1 VKMLPR
7 SLAGRTALGMTAVL
21 VAAQVAGLSIYAS
34 DRADLLR
41 LAQARDLGMRFMG
54 IYRTV
59 ALAAPDV
66 RPALVAELGARD
78 PPNVTLTAEMPE
90 RAEPPLPPLG
100 RLLRVNMQLVGMP
113 QPLRP
118 RQIEFSGGYQTGKLR
133 ASLRLPEGA
142 WLSVTEPLP
151 QPRPWYAADFLLA
164 FALMTAV
171 AVAVSI
177 WASRRLVA
185 PVGTLAA
192 AADALG
198 RDVASPKLPETGPVE
213 VALAARAFNT
223 MADRIRRVV
232 AERTLMLTAISHDL
246 RTPITRLRLRAEF
259 VDDEALRAKMLVD
272 LDELETLVLAT
283 LAFGR
288 DSLGHEAK
296 VALDL
301 PELLRSVLDAAADA
315 RSADMR
321 ADGAPGLHYAGPAT
335 LRIEGRAMALRRA
348 FANLVGNA
356 VAYGG
361 AARVTLTADPLTV
374 AVEDDGPGVAE
385 AVRARIFEPFVR
397 LEGSRNRATGGVGLG
412 LPIAREL
419 LRGQGWELIME
430 AAEGG
435 GARLVATRVATR

>member
-1 VKMLPR
+1 MNVWPR

-21 VAAQVAGLSIYAS
+21 VAAQLAGLFIYAS

-41 LAQARDLGMRFMG
+41 LAQARDLGVRVMG

-59 ALAAPDV
+59 ALTAPDLRGAV
-66 RPALVAELGARD
+66 VAELGARD
-78 PPNVTLTAEMPE
+78 TPTVALTADMPE
-90 RAEPPLPPLG
+90 REDPPPPPVG

-118 RQIEFSGGYQTGKLR
+118 KQIEFAGGYDVGKLR
-133 ASLRLPEGA
+133 FALKLPEGA

-164 FALMTAV
+164 FALMTGV

-198 RDVASPKLPETGPVE
+198 RDVAAPQLPETGPRE

-223 MADRIRRVV
+223 MADRIRRAV
-232 AERTLMLTAISHDL
+232 AERTFMLTAISHDL

-272 LDELETLVLAT
+272 LDELEALVLAT

-288 DSLGHEAK
+288 DSLGQEAP

-315 RSADMR
+315 RSADSR
-321 ADGAPGLHYAGPAT
+321 EEGSAGLRYAGPAT
-335 LRIEGRAMALRRA
+335 LRIEGRAIALRRA

-374 AVEDDGPGVAE
+374 AIEDDGPGVAE
-385 AVRARIFEPFVR
+385 VDRARVFEPFVR
-397 LEGSRNRATGGVGLG
+397 LEGSRNRATGGLGLG

-419 LRGQGWELIME
+419 LRGQGWDLVME

-435 GARLVATRVATR
+435 GARLVATRVAA

>member
-1 VKMLPR
+1 MRLLPR

-21 VAAQVAGLSIYAS
+21 AAAQIGGLLIYAF

-41 LAQARDLGMRFMG
+41 LAQARDLGIRVAG

-59 ALAAPDV
+59 ALTAPDL
-66 RPALVAELGARD
+66 RGTLVGELGARETSALTAD
-78 PPNVTLTAEMPE
+78 PPEPE
-90 RAEPPLPPLG
+90 DPPPQP
-100 RLLRVNMQLVGMP
+100 LLRQLRANLPVWGLP

-118 RQIEFSGGYQTGKLR
+118 KGVQIAGGYEMGKLR
-133 ASLRLPEGA
+133 FALKLREGA

-164 FALMTAV
+164 FALMTGV
-171 AVAVSI
+171 AVAVSV

-198 RDVASPKLPETGPVE
+198 RDVASPKLPETGPSE
-213 VALAARAFNT
+213 VVLAARAFNT
-223 MADRIRRVV
+223 MADRIRRAV
-232 AERTLMLTAISHDL
+232 AERTFMLTAISHDL

-259 VDDEALRAKMLVD
+259 VEDEALRAKMLTD
-272 LDELETLVLAT
+272 LDELEALVLAT

-288 DSLGHEAK
+288 DSLGQEAR

-301 PELLRSVLDAAADA
+301 PELLRSVLDGAADA
-315 RSADMR
+315 RAADS
-321 ADGAPGLHYAGPAT
+321 GASGAGLNYAGPAT

-348 FANLVGNA
+348 FSNLVGNA

-374 AVEDDGPGVAE
+374 AIEDDGPGVAE
-385 AVRARIFEPFVR
+385 VDRARVFEPFVR

-419 LRGQGWELIME
+419 LRGQGWDLVME

-435 GARLVATRVATR
+435 GARLVAPRVGP